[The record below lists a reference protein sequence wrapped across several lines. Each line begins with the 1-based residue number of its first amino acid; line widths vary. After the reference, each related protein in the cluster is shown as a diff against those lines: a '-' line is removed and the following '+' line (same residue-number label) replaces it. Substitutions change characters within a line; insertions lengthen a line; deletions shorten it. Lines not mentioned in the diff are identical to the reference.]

1 MTELRVVGHRLLVLH
16 FDDLS
21 CAIIASELA
30 AIDHDGAGARIT
42 VDGPLRELS
51 EYLPGC
57 SSSAAPMR
65 LIIDDAGRRRA
76 FRVRARLE
84 LVVTSLLYRMP
95 RMLRHCG
102 CAPWLRGLALLDDPS
117 RDATDADSK
126 RPALWLD
133 LARLAAA
140 NESDNPKEMAR

>member
-57 SSSAAPMR
+57 SSSAPVSWPR
-65 LIIDDAGRRRA
+65 HRGSRCWGGRW
-76 FRVRARLE
+76 
-84 LVVTSLLYRMP
+84 P
-95 RMLRHCG
+95 RHLG
-102 CAPWLRGLALLDDPS
+102 
-117 RDATDADSK
+117 
-126 RPALWLD
+126 
-133 LARLAAA
+133 
-140 NESDNPKEMAR
+140 